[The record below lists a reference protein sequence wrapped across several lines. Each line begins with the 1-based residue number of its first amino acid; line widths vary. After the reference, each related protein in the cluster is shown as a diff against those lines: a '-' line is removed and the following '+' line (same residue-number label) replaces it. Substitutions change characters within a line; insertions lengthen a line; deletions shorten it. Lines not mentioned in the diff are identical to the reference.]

1 MKTDR
6 PTLKVVIDKSKIRKS
21 DGLAPLFIQVTWKG
35 KRVKEGT
42 GIYLDPKEFKKRS
55 YSSNKTLMRRLREI
69 DRRIDEL
76 SSEGGFDPLSRV
88 FRDETKSTRM
98 IISELC
104 RVKRL
109 SFRTSE
115 GYMTTHRVLQS
126 YFGED
131 YSLSG
136 LTLPAIQGFAR
147 TLRVT
152 PSTMAFYLK
161 DLKSLLGYA
170 KERGYVKENV
180 MEKWRFKG
188 DGYRDREKPR
198 SRSME
203 EIREYVRLWRKTGDL
218 ALGIWLSGFYFNG
231 LALVDLVSVEW
242 GKVEESFIDG
252 GWYYQFTVERRKTRE
267 VAHVTTPV
275 TGLTKDLLSFLRTHP
290 WKGHGYRYFSSHVNK
305 LLKKTDPALTYY
317 QCRHSFASLLVGSRT
332 PLNTISSLLGRSV
345 NGLSAYIHRVTESE
359 TLAAASRALIDEEI
373 EVSPEDEMEVF
384 GEFIK

>member
-6 PTLKVVIDKSKIRKS
+6 PTVKVVIDKSKVRKS
-21 DGLAPLFIQVTWKG
+21 DGLAPIFIQVTWKG

-55 YSSNKTLMRRLREI
+55 YSSNKTLMRRFREI

-76 SSEGGFDPLSRV
+76 SSDGGFDPLSRV
-88 FRDETKSTRM
+88 FRNETKSTKM

-131 YSLSG
+131 YTLSG

-147 TLRVT
+147 SVRVS

-170 KERGYVKENV
+170 KERGYVKENP
-180 MEKWRFKG
+180 MEGWRFKG

-198 SRSME
+198 SRGME
-203 EIREYVRLWRKTGDL
+203 EIREYVRRWRKTGDP
-218 ALGIWLSGFYFNG
+218 AIGIWLSGFYFDG
-231 LALVDLVSVEW
+231 LALVDLVSVDW
-242 GKVEESFIDG
+242 DNVEESFIDG

-275 TGLTKDLLSFLRTHP
+275 TELTKDLLSFLRTRP

-305 LLKKTDPALTYY
+305 LLKKTDPTLTYY

-359 TLAAASRALIDEEI
+359 TLAKASRALIDEEI
-373 EVSPEDEMEVF
+373 EVFPEDEEAVF
-384 GEFIK
+384 DEFIK

>member
-21 DGLAPLFIQVTWKG
+21 DGLAPIFIQVTWKG
-35 KRVKEGT
+35 KRAKEGT

-76 SSEGGFDPLSRV
+76 SSEGGFDHLSRV

-131 YSLSG
+131 YTLSG

-147 TLRVT
+147 TVRVT

-170 KERGYVKENV
+170 KESGYVKENP
-180 MEKWRFKG
+180 MEGWRFKK
-188 DGYRDREKPR
+188 DGFRDREKPR
-198 SRSME
+198 SRGME
-203 EIREYVRLWRKTGDL
+203 EIREYVRRWRKTGDL
-218 ALGIWLSGFYFNG
+218 ALGIWLSGFYYNG
-231 LALVDLVSVEW
+231 LALVDLVSVDW
-242 GKVEESFIDG
+242 DNVEESFIDG

-275 TGLTKDLLSFLRTHP
+275 TALTKDLLSFLRTRP

-305 LLKKTDPALTYY
+305 LLKKTDPTLTYY

-359 TLAAASRALIDEEI
+359 TLAKASRALIDEEI
-373 EVSPEDEMEVF
+373 EVSPEDEEAVF
-384 GEFIK
+384 DEFIK

>member
-21 DGLAPLFIQVTWKG
+21 DGLAPVFIQVTWKG

-55 YSSNKTLMRRLREI
+55 YSSNKTLMRRFREI

-76 SSEGGFDPLSRV
+76 SSDGGFDPLSRV
-88 FRDETKSTRM
+88 FRNETKSTKM

-131 YSLSG
+131 YTLSG

-147 TLRVT
+147 SVRVS

-170 KERGYVKENV
+170 KERGYLKENP
-180 MEKWRFKG
+180 MEGWRFKG

-198 SRSME
+198 SRGME
-203 EIREYVRLWRKTGDL
+203 EIREYARRWRKTGDL

-231 LALVDLVSVEW
+231 LALVDLVSVDW
-242 GKVEESFIDG
+242 DNVEESFIEG

-275 TGLTKDLLSFLRTHP
+275 TALTKDLLSFLRTRP

-305 LLKKTDPALTYY
+305 LLKKTDPTLTYY

-359 TLAAASRALIDEEI
+359 TLAKASRALIDEEI
-373 EVSPEDEMEVF
+373 EVSPEDEEAVF
-384 GEFIK
+384 DEFIK

>member
-6 PTLKVVIDKSKIRKS
+6 PTLNVVIDKSKIRKS
-21 DGLAPLFIQVTWKG
+21 DGLAPIFIQVTWKG

-55 YSSNKTLMRRLREI
+55 YSSNKTLMRRFREI

-76 SSEGGFDPLSRV
+76 SSDGGFDPLSRV
-88 FRDETKSTRM
+88 FQNETKSTKM

-131 YSLSG
+131 YTLSG

-147 TLRVT
+147 TVRVT

-170 KERGYVKENV
+170 KERGYVKENP
-180 MEKWRFKG
+180 MEGWRFKK
-188 DGYRDREKPR
+188 DGFRDREKPR

-203 EIREYVRLWRKTGDL
+203 EIREYVRRWRKTGDL
-218 ALGIWLSGFYFNG
+218 ALAVWLSGFYFNG
-231 LALVDLVSVEW
+231 LALVDLVSVDW
-242 GKVEESFIDG
+242 DNVEESFIDG

-275 TGLTKDLLSFLRTHP
+275 TELTKDLLSFLRTRP

-305 LLKKTDPALTYY
+305 LLKKTDPTLTYY

-359 TLAAASRALIDEEI
+359 TLAKASRALIDEEI
-373 EVSPEDEMEVF
+373 EVLPEDEEAVF
-384 GEFIK
+384 DEFIK